1 MSQPGQIFIV
11 SAASGTGKTTLVSRM
26 ITHQPRIR
34 VSVSHTTRLPRQ
46 GEEDGEHYHF
56 VSIQEF
62 ESLIE
67 EGAFLEHANVFG
79 NYYGTSIAAVTEL
92 IEQGFDVILEIDI
105 QGAQQVRK
113 QLPDA
118 VSIFILP
125 PSFTILAE
133 RLIGRGT
140 ESKDI
145 INKRLTKARHE
156 IEQAFLFD
164 YVIINK
170 ELDQAEQDLLA
181 IIRSFH
187 LRGENQQQTIVTVL
201 ADN

>member
-1 MSQPGQIFIV
+1 MPQSGQIFIV

-26 ITHQPRIR
+26 IQHHPNIR
-34 VSVSHTTRLPRQ
+34 VSTSHTTRLPRE
-46 GEEDGEHYHF
+46 GEQNGIHYHF
-56 VSIQEF
+56 VSIREF
-62 ESLIE
+62 EELIGQ
-67 EGAFLEHANVFG
+67 GAFLEHANVFG
-79 NYYGTSIAAVTEL
+79 NYYGTSLSEVESL
-92 IEQGFDVILEIDI
+92 IKQGFDVVLEIDI

-113 QLPDA
+113 QLPNA

-125 PSFTILAE
+125 PSFAVLAE

-145 INKRLTKARHE
+145 ISRRLNKAHAE
-156 IEQAFLFD
+156 IEEAFLFD
-164 YVIINK
+164 YVVINK

-181 IIRSFH
+181 IIRTFH
-187 LRGENQQQTIVTVL
+187 LRGENQQKTITAVL

>member
-26 ITHQPRIR
+26 IAHQPFIR
-34 VSVSHTTRLPRQ
+34 VSISHTTRPPR
-46 GEEDGEHYHF
+46 DGEQDGTHYHF
-56 VSIQEF
+56 VSIREF
-62 ESLIE
+62 EDLIGQ
-67 EGAFLEHANVFG
+67 GAFLEHADVFG
-79 NYYGTSIAAVTEL
+79 NYYGTSVNAVNSL

-125 PSFTILAE
+125 PSFAVLAE
-133 RLIGRGT
+133 RLMGRGT
-140 ESKDI
+140 ESKDVI
-145 INKRLTKARHE
+145 SRRLSKAHHE

-181 IIRSFH
+181 IIRTSH
-187 LRGENQQQTIVTVL
+187 LRGEKQQQTITDVL
-201 ADN
+201 AAD